1 MKYIFQKSID
11 NHMMI
16 DDNNL
21 VKITNI
27 HFVKSHPKNALEY
40 RSSNGRSGFYIS
52 FLHNSRAFFVR

>member
-1 MKYIFQKSID
+1 
-11 NHMMI
+11 MMI